1 MQKGAPYH
9 LKKWMNPQPPH
20 GDGMPPHWGNVGL
33 LALPERVAFLSSRR
47 IAPADV
53 LRCCDWAAGM
63 RGEGACV
70 LGGFQSPLERDVLR
84 FLLRGHVPVVM
95 ALARPLWK
103 VVPENLRGPLDDG
116 RLLVVAP
123 LEASAGCRA
132 SETSAFARN
141 RWILEHCT
149 RLVVGALDPAG
160 LLARLLEQFPDLPR
174 RNAHSA
180 SAAAVS
186 AFRGMPRDATVH
198 DQGTEETA

>member
-1 MQKGAPYH
+1 MQSGKLLRLEAHSGAE
-9 LKKWMNPQPPH
+9 LPPH
-20 GDGMPPHWGNVGL
+20 LGNAGL

-63 RGEGACV
+63 RGEGVCV

-84 FLLRGHVPVVM
+84 FLLRGCVPVVM
-95 ALARPLWK
+95 ALARSLWK
-103 VVPENLRGPLDDG
+103 VVPEDLRGPLDDG

-123 LEASAGCRA
+123 LEASAGRRA
-132 SETSAFARN
+132 SEASAFARN

-160 LLARLLEQFPDLPR
+160 SLARLLGQFPDLPR
-174 RNAHSA
+174 GNAHPA
-180 SAAAVS
+180 AAAAVS
-186 AFRGMPRDATVH
+186 AFRATPQDATVH
-198 DQGTEETA
+198 NQATEETA